1 LTRIRAEQISDIDYK
16 QAVRVITLSNITLT
30 GGAPATVDGV
40 NLSTGNRVLVAGQST
55 GSQNGLYE
63 VQTVGAGS
71 NGTWIRSS
79 DGNVDGEI
87 EAGMIVMVTE
97 GTIYKDTQWKLTTN
111 DPIIIGTTALV
122 FEQNSAYAFGN
133 IYANGTAVLAD
144 AVGGTVTFT
153 AGDNIAITG
162 NNTSKTV
169 TIGVTGISLNS
180 IANGTS
186 NVAVISSGGNVS
198 VGVGGISN
206 IAVFN
211 SAGVDFTGNLL
222 PTANVTYNLGSTN
235 RRWKD
240 LWLSNSTIYLGSATI
255 FATEGNL
262 NLPDNV
268 YIGTAALS
276 THNDI
281 LSLPANTI
289 MDGMNLVVADP
300 DGNISSNGTVSAA
313 NITSDHTISSVG
325 NITGGNML
333 TGGVVSATGNIS
345 GENLIIANQ
354 VIATG
359 NVAGGN
365 ILTGGVV
372 SATGNVES
380 GANIV
385 ATANVA
391 GGNLITL
398 GIVSATGNVTGGN
411 LITAGIVSTTGNV
424 ESGNVNTGIV
434 SASANIT
441 GANLI
446 TGGQIISTG
455 NVTGANLITGGQ
467 INATGNVNGAVINTA
482 QVASTGG
489 ITITSSGSSDI
500 TLTAGGNINASSNY
514 INNVTSPVQD
524 NDAASKIYVDNLV
537 ATGLTYH
544 EAVVA
549 TTTANLATITGGTIT
564 YTQPNGA
571 GNGVG
576 ATITTTGSFDLID
589 TANVQTLGT
598 RILVKDEGNA
608 VLNGVYTWS
617 NATAITRSMDAD
629 EYGTDSAQALS
640 LNSYFFTESGNVN
653 KGSAYVVAEPSGAI
667 TFGSSNIV
675 FDLFS
680 TSQVYSANTSAGIS
694 LIGTVFSAKVDNDTT
709 AFDGSGNISV
719 KPDANLVTPNIGAA
733 TGTSLSVTGNIT
745 GGNVNTG
752 GAVLATGNVDSGNV
766 NTGIVSASGNV
777 TGANLI
783 TGGIVTATGNVTGGN
798 LVTGG
803 LITVTGNVT
812 GGNIATAGLISATG
826 NVTGGN
832 IITAGLISAT
842 GNVTGGNILGNGAG
856 LSGINAFS
864 NIAVTGGNS
873 CLADSIADTLT
884 LTAGSG
890 IVLIADAATDTITIA
905 TAGSGQSV
913 FDTGGDLGLVTQV
926 AVATEDLGLII
937 AAVTESYDLGSI
949 VTSGIIVA
957 DSLIVPTYTVST
969 LPLASP
975 QAQIIFVSNESGGAV
990 LAFSDGTDW
999 RRCTDRAIVT

>member
-1 LTRIRAEQISDIDYK
+1 
-16 QAVRVITLSNITLT
+16 
-30 GGAPATVDGV
+30 
-40 NLSTGNRVLVAGQST
+40 
-55 GSQNGLYE
+55 
-63 VQTVGAGS
+63 
-71 NGTWIRSS
+71 
-79 DGNVDGEI
+79 VDGEI

-111 DPIIIGTTALV
+111 DPIVLGTTALV

-144 AVGGTVTFT
+144 AVGGTVTLS
-153 AGDNIAITG
+153 AGDNIAIIG

-268 YIGTAALS
+268 FIGTAVLS

-300 DGNISSNGTVSAA
+300 NGDISANGTVSAA

-333 TGGVVSATGNIS
+333 TGGIVSATGNIS
-345 GENLIIANQ
+345 GGNLIIANQ
-354 VIATG
+354 AI
-359 NVAGGN
+359 
-365 ILTGGVV
+365 
-372 SATGNVES
+372 
-380 GANIV
+380 
-385 ATANVA
+385 
-391 GGNLITL
+391 
-398 GIVSATGNVTGGN
+398 ATGNVTGGN
-411 LITAGIVSTTGNV
+411 IITSGLITA
-424 ESGNVNTGIV
+424 
-434 SASANIT
+434 
-441 GANLI
+441 
-446 TGGQIISTG
+446 TG
-455 NVTGANLITGGQ
+455 NVTGAN
-467 INATGNVNGAVINTA
+467 VNTA

-489 ITITSSGSSDI
+489 ITITSGGSSDI

-544 EAVVA
+544 EAVLVS
-549 TTTANLATITGGTIT
+549 TTANLATITGGTIT
-564 YTQPNGA
+564 YAQPNGA

-576 ATITTTGSFDLID
+576 AIITTTGSFDLID
-589 TANVQTLGT
+589 TANVQTIGT

-617 NATAITRSMDAD
+617 NATAITRSTDAD

-653 KGSAYVVAEPSGAI
+653 KGSAYVVAEPQGTI

-694 LIGTVFSAKVDNDTT
+694 LTGTVFSAKVDNNTT
-709 AFDGSGNISV
+709 AFDGGGNIKV
-719 KPDANLVTPNIGAA
+719 KDGANLVTPNVGAA
-733 TGTSLSVTGNIT
+733 TGTSLSVIGNVT
-745 GGNVNTG
+745 GGNINTG
-752 GAVLATGNVDSGNV
+752 GVVSATGNVDSGNV

-777 TGANLI
+777 TGANVV
-783 TGGIVTATGNVTGGN
+783 TGGVVTATGNVTGGN
-798 LVTGG
+798 LATGG

-812 GGNIATAGLISATG
+812 GGNIITAGLISATG

-864 NIAVTGGNS
+864 NIAVTGGNA

-913 FDTGGDLGLVTQV
+913 FDTGGDLGLITQV
-926 AVATEDLGLII
+926 AVATEDLGLIT

-957 DSLIVPTYTVST
+957 DALIVPTYTVTT
-969 LPLASP
+969 LPPADP
-975 QAQIIFVSNESGGAV
+975 QAQIIFVSNETGGAV
-990 LAFSDGTDW
+990 LAFSDGTNW